1 MPVVNQ
7 AFAPAECMEAFGVSS
22 RELLTVARGAPVN
35 RSAALARMI
44 ETDVIPRLM
53 LARGS
58 DDAATAAAPALF
70 DVDDEGIGEFAA
82 MMVALDLRKAH
93 IVVSR
98 ALDAGV
104 SVESVLLDLL
114 APTAQRLGQMW
125 VDDDLTFTDVTVGL
139 CTLQNL
145 LRGVTAGDATEP
157 KHIFDGRILVA
168 ATPGEQHTFGV
179 LMLETM
185 FRRAGWEAVGM
196 PLCDVDEIR
205 AAVSRQMFSVVG
217 FSLSQESAL
226 DELAALISAVR
237 AASMNR
243 KIAVMVGGRVFN
255 DAPDLVRRVGAD
267 LTAHD
272 GRGAVIASENFVCSR
287 VRTH

>member
-1 MPVVNQ
+1 MVNQ
-7 AFAPAECMEAFGVSS
+7 AFAPAECIEAFGASS
-22 RELLTVARGAPVN
+22 RELLTVARGAPIN

-53 LARGS
+53 LARGA
-58 DDAATAAAPALF
+58 DDATAAATVF
-70 DVDDEGIGEFAA
+70 DVDAEGIQEFAA

-93 IVVSR
+93 MVVSR

-104 SVESVLLDLL
+104 TVESVLLDLL

-145 LRGVTAGDATEP
+145 LRGVTAGDAAEP
-157 KHIFDGRILVA
+157 KRVFDGRILVA
-168 ATPGEQHTFGV
+168 AAPGEQHTFGV

-196 PLCDVDEIR
+196 PLCDLDEIR

-226 DELAALISAVR
+226 GELATLIGAVR

-243 KIAVMVGGRVFN
+243 KIVVMVGGRVFN
-255 DAPDLVRRVGAD
+255 DAPDLVRQVGAD
-267 LTAHD
+267 LTAQD
-272 GRGAVIASENFVCSR
+272 GRGAVIASENLVCSR